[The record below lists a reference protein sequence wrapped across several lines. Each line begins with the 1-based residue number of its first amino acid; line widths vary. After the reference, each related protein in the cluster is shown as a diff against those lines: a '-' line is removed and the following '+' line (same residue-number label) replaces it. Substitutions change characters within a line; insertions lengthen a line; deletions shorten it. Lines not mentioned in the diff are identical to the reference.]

1 MYEKQKNGLTQS
13 YINGMFL
20 YIVRRINPLM
30 QLPRPLKATRHYF
43 ICISFILMNL
53 EIPATI

>member
-13 YINGMFL
+13 YIDGMF
-20 YIVRRINPLM
+20 INFIRRINPLM
-30 QLPRPLKATRHYF
+30 QLPRPLKVIRHYF

-53 EIPATI
+53 VIPATI